1 MNIKRNITF
10 QLESRKK
17 AGVAIVDN
25 VPIRMRV
32 VFGGKR
38 IEFTTGYRID
48 VSKWD
53 SAKQRVK
60 NGCSNKLKQSAA
72 EINADLNRY
81 ESLVQT
87 IFKEYEIQ
95 AMMPTP
101 DDIKAL
107 FNERTKIEVSE
118 GEADSSDA
126 TATLSFW
133 EVLDLFI
140 EENGRLKSWTKACYQ
155 KFNAMKKHLQDFG
168 CDKHFRCP
176 IEFET
181 FTEHGLNRY
190 LVFLST
196 KLKMLNSTV
205 DNQISFLKWFLRWSY
220 EKNYHKVHDY
230 QSFRPRLKN
239 TQKKIIFLTQEEV
252 AAITNL
258 TIPATKQYLERV
270 RDVLLFCCYTGLRY
284 SDVANLRR
292 SDVKENHIEIT
303 TVKTN
308 DSLVIELNR
317 HSRAIIEKYSD
328 VNFKGD
334 KVLPVISN
342 QKMNEY
348 VKELGELAE
357 INTPIRITQY
367 IGNDRIDT
375 IYPKYELLSTHTGRK
390 TFICTALALGIP
402 PHVVMKWTG
411 HSDYKA
417 MKPYIDIADSI
428 KAAAMTK
435 FDSL

>member
-60 NGCSNKLKQSAA
+60 NGCSNKLKQTAA

-101 DDIKAL
+101 DDIKTL
-107 FNERTKIEVSE
+107 FNERTKIEVAE

-133 EVLDLFI
+133 EVLDRFI
-140 EENGRLKSWTKACYQ
+140 EENGRLKSWTKASYQ

-168 CDKHFRCP
+168 SDKQFRCP

-220 EKNYHKVHDY
+220 EKNYHKVNDY

-303 TVKTN
+303 TVKTS

>member
-17 AGVAIVDN
+17 AGEAIVEN

-53 SAKQRVK
+53 SSKQRVK
-60 NGCSNKLKQSAA
+60 NGCSNKLKQTAS
-72 EINADLNRY
+72 EINADLTRY
-81 ESLVQT
+81 ETIVQT
-87 IFKEYEIQ
+87 IFKEFEIQ
-95 AMMPTP
+95 AIMPAP
-101 DDIKAL
+101 EDIKML
-107 FNERTKIEVSE
+107 FNERTKVETVSNEVEVSNKSE
-118 GEADSSDA
+118 V
-126 TATLSFW
+126 LSFW
-133 EVLDLFI
+133 EVLELFI
-140 EENGRLKSWTKACYQ
+140 EENGRLKSWTKASYQ
-155 KFNAMKKHLQDFG
+155 KFNAMKKHLQDFSS
-168 CDKHFRCP
+168 DKQFRCP
-176 IEFET
+176 IEFST

-205 DNQISFLKWFLRWSY
+205 DNQIAFLKWFLRWSY
-220 EKNYHKVHDY
+220 EKNYHHVSDY
-230 QSFRPRLKN
+230 QSFHPRLKN

-258 TIPATKQYLERV
+258 QIPASKQYLDRV
-270 RDVLLFCCYTGLRY
+270 RDVLLFCCYSGLRY

-303 TVKTN
+303 TVKTS

-317 HSRAIIEKYSD
+317 HSRAIIEKYKD

-348 VKELGELAE
+348 VKELGKLAE

-367 IGNDRIDT
+367 IGNERIDT
-375 IYPKYELLSTHTGRK
+375 TFPKYELLSTHTGRK

-411 HSDYKA
+411 HSDYKS

>member
-1 MNIKRNITF
+1 
-10 QLESRKK
+10 
-17 AGVAIVDN
+17 
-25 VPIRMRV
+25 
-32 VFGGKR
+32 
-38 IEFTTGYRID
+38 
-48 VSKWD
+48 
-53 SAKQRVK
+53 
-60 NGCSNKLKQSAA
+60 
-72 EINADLNRY
+72 
-81 ESLVQT
+81 
-87 IFKEYEIQ
+87 
-95 AMMPTP
+95 
-101 DDIKAL
+101 
-107 FNERTKIEVSE
+107 
-118 GEADSSDA
+118 
-126 TATLSFW
+126 
-133 EVLDLFI
+133 
-140 EENGRLKSWTKACYQ
+140 
-155 KFNAMKKHLQDFG
+155 MKKHLQDFG
-168 CDKHFRCP
+168 SDKQFRCP

-220 EKNYHKVHDY
+220 EKNYHKVNDY

-303 TVKTN
+303 TVKTS